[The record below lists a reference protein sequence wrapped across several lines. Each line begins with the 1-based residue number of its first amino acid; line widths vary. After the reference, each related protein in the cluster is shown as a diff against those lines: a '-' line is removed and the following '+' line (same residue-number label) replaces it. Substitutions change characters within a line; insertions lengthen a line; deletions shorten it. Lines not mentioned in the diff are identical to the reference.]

1 MVTIESTPEMAAK
14 VYQTMARNLKVV
26 RRRLGKPL
34 TLADKVLLGHLDD
47 PENQELEPGKSYLFL
62 RPDRVVFQD
71 VLGQTGMLQF
81 MQTRRD
87 KVAVPTTIH
96 CDHLIQARVEGKK
109 DLRESLA
116 ENNEVYQFLRSAAAK
131 FGAGFWGPGAG
142 IIHQVVLENYAF
154 PGELIIGTDSHTPN
168 AGGLGACAVGVGGAD
183 AVETIAGLPWEVLY
197 PKHIAVYLTGRMSGW
212 TAPKDVILYV
222 AGELTVSG
230 GTNAIVEYIGPGA
243 RTISA
248 TGKATITNM
257 GAELGATT
265 SMFPAD
271 DRMSAYLR
279 ATGRGALVP
288 LVEKNKHVLEP
299 DPEVEANPEKYYD
312 RVVRLDLSK
321 LEPYMVGPHSP
332 DRARPISRLA
342 AEVSDEKNGFLDKV
356 STALI
361 GSCTNSSYEDM
372 SRAADVAEQAKAH
385 GVKAAVP
392 FLVTP
397 GSEQVRA
404 TIERD
409 GQMQSLLDINGTVL
423 ANACGPCIGQWR
435 RAKEVSAVP
444 NTIVTSY
451 NRNFP
456 SRNDGQPTTMNFI
469 GSPEIVTAMA
479 LAGRL
484 SFNPL
489 TDTLA
494 GADGRP
500 FRLEPPKVAPEVPA
514 KNFDHGHA
522 TYIAPPKDGS
532 RVELKVNPKSERIQ
546 LMQPWPAWDGKDF
559 TDMPVLMKTQGKTTT
574 DHISPAGPWLRYRGH
589 LDKFSD
595 NMFMGA
601 SNAYTGEAGKGTN
614 VLSGEKNQPIANIAR
629 HYKSKGVKWV
639 VVGDSNYGEGSSR
652 EHAALSPRLLGGAA
666 VIVRSFARI
675 HESNLKKQGLLAL
688 TFQNPADYD
697 RIREDDRVSL
707 VGLKAMA
714 PGKPVECRV
723 KHLDGATETLRLN
736 HSFSAAQLEWFRKG
750 SALNL
755 FHEAAAS
762 AKKRSAAGRAAKP
775 AAKKRSKA
783 GSRKASRARKPAA
796 ARRRRRAR

>member
-1 MVTIESTPEMAAK
+1 
-14 VYQTMARNLKVV
+14 
-26 RRRLGKPL
+26 
-34 TLADKVLLGHLDD
+34 
-47 PENQELEPGKSYLFL
+47 
-62 RPDRVVFQD
+62 
-71 VLGQTGMLQF
+71 
-81 MQTRRD
+81 
-87 KVAVPTTIH
+87 
-96 CDHLIQARVEGKK
+96 IQARVEGKK

-116 ENNEVYQFLRSAAAK
+116 ENNEVYGFLRSAAAK

-142 IIHQVVLENYAF
+142 IIHQVVLEQYAF

-197 PKHIAVYLTGRMSGW
+197 PKHIAVYLTGGMSGW

-222 AGELTVSG
+222 AGALTVSG

-279 ATGRGALVP
+279 ATGRGNLVP
-288 LVEKNKHVLEP
+288 LVEKHKQLLEP
-299 DPEVEANPEKYYD
+299 DPEVEASPEKYYD

-321 LEPYMVGPHSP
+321 LEPHVVGPHSP

-342 AEVSDEKNGFLDKV
+342 AEVADKKNGFIDAI
-356 STALI
+356 SSALI

-372 SRAADVAEQAKAH
+372 SRSADVAEQAKAH

-435 RAKEVSAVP
+435 RAKGVATVP

-456 SRNDGQPTTMNFI
+456 MRNDGQPTTMNFI

-494 GADGRP
+494 GADGQP
-500 FRLEPPKVAPEVPA
+500 FRLKPPKVAPEVPA
-514 KNFDHGHA
+514 KNFEQGQA
-522 TYIAPPKDGS
+522 TYIAPPRDGS
-532 RVELKVNPKSERIQ
+532 RVELKVDPKSERIQ

-559 TDMPVLMKTQGKTTT
+559 TDMPVLMKTRGKTTT

-601 SNAYTGEAGKGTN
+601 ANAYSGEAGKGTN
-614 VLSGEKNQPIANIAR
+614 VLTGEKSQPIANIAR
-629 HYKSKGVKWV
+629 HYKSRGVKWM

-688 TFQNPADYD
+688 TFQSPADYD

-723 KHLDGATETLRLN
+723 KHADGTTETLRLN
-736 HSFSAAQLEWFRKG
+736 HSFSAAQLEWFRRG

-755 FHEAAAS
+755 FHGAAAP
-762 AKKRSAAGRAAKP
+762 AKKRSAPRRTRKP
-775 AAKKRSKA
+775 AARKRTRPD
-783 GSRKASRARKPAA
+783 SRKARRARKPAGA
-796 ARRRRRAR
+796 KRRRRAR

>member
-1 MVTIESTPEMAAK
+1 MVTIESTAEVAAK
-14 VYQTMARNLKVV
+14 VYETMERNLAIV
-26 RRRLGKPL
+26 RRRRGRPL

-47 PENQELEPGKSYLFL
+47 PEHQEMEPGKSYLML
-62 RPDRVVFQD
+62 RPDRVVLQD
-71 VLGQTGMLQF
+71 VLGQTAMLQF
-81 MQTRRD
+81 MQTRRSR
-87 KVAVPTTIH
+87 VAVATTIH
-96 CDHLIQARVEGKK
+96 CDHLIQARVEGQA

-116 ENNEVYQFLRSAAAK
+116 ENQEVYDFLRSAAAK
-131 FGAGFWGPGAG
+131 YGAGFWAPGAG
-142 IIHQVVLENYAF
+142 IIHQVVLEQYAF
-154 PGELIIGTDSHTPN
+154 PGALIIGTDSHTPN

-183 AVETIAGLPWEVLY
+183 AVEVMAGLPWEVLY
-197 PKHIAVYLTGRMSGW
+197 PRHIAVYLTGKLGGW

-222 AGELTVSG
+222 AGQLTVAG

-265 SMFPAD
+265 SMFPSD
-271 DRMSAYLR
+271 DKMGTYLR
-279 ATGRGALVP
+279 ATGRGELVP
-288 LVEKNKHVLEP
+288 IAERYPHLLAP
-299 DPEVEANPEKYYD
+299 DKEVEASPEKYYD
-312 RVVRLDLSK
+312 RVVMLDLSK

-332 DRARPISRLA
+332 DRARPIGKLA
-342 AEVSDEKNGFLDKV
+342 AEVADPKNAFLDKI
-356 STALI
+356 SNTLI

-385 GVKAAVP
+385 GLKAAVP

-409 GQMQSLLDINGTVL
+409 GQMQSLKDINGVVL

-435 RAKEVSAVP
+435 RASSETAAP

-456 SRNDGQPTTMNFI
+456 ARNDGTPTTMNFI

-479 LAGRL
+479 VAGRL

-489 TDTLA
+489 TDSLT

-500 FRLEPPKVAPEVPA
+500 FTLVPPKTAPEVPA
-514 KNFDHGHA
+514 ARFDRGRPV
-522 TYIAPPKDGS
+522 YVAPPADGS
-532 RVELKVNPKSERIQ
+532 AITLQVDPRSERLQ
-546 LMQPWPAWDGKDF
+546 LMEPWPAWDGQDLK
-559 TDMPVLMKTQGKTTT
+559 DMPVLLKTKGKTTT
-574 DHISPAGPWLRYRGH
+574 DHISPAGSWLRYRGH

-601 SNAYTGEAGKGTN
+601 INAYTGEAGRGKN
-614 VLSGEKNQPIANIAR
+614 VLTGATGQTISAIAR
-629 HYKSKGVKWV
+629 DYKSKGVRWV
-639 VVGDSNYGEGSSR
+639 VGGDANYGEGSSR
-652 EHAALSPRLLGGAA
+652 EHAALCPRLLGGAA

-688 TFQNPADYD
+688 TFQDPAHYD
-697 RIREDDRVSL
+697 RIREDDRISL
-707 VGLKAMA
+707 VGLQDMA
-714 PGKPVECRV
+714 PGKPVECLV
-723 KHLDGATETLRLN
+723 KHADGTTETLRLS
-736 HSFSAAQLEWFRKG
+736 HSFAAPQLEWFRKG

-755 FHEAAAS
+755 FHG
-762 AKKRSAAGRAAKP
+762 K
-775 AAKKRSKA
+775 
-783 GSRKASRARKPAA
+783 
-796 ARRRRRAR
+796 